1 MGGPQKYNED
11 EEVIKNNLKKFSKA
25 QQVNSDEALLHK
37 SDTSSLSKHNKQ
49 YTTLLKAY
57 VKYFE
62 INSKNWNYKYCRN
75 FAGNNSSTSFS
86 DRNFYGSPAN
96 DHRVLI

>member
-37 SDTSSLSKHNKQ
+37 SDTSSL
-49 YTTLLKAY
+49 
-57 VKYFE
+57 
-62 INSKNWNYKYCRN
+62 
-75 FAGNNSSTSFS
+75 
-86 DRNFYGSPAN
+86 
-96 DHRVLI
+96 